1 MTDLKRDA
9 GLRPIFSVFLGL
21 MLTAFIGVGV
31 YTFHPPPDAQDARL
45 RELSRLE
52 NEIRPSR
59 AEGPISPA
67 DQDRLREIERERA
80 ELIEARDNARDSWVR
95 STSMILIAFA
105 TLAMALSL
113 IRPERAPVIN
123 AGGLLG
129 GVFTMLYGVGWVVVA
144 DVSKMRFLVITTA
157 LVITLGLGYLRF
169 GRRGVE
175 AAPASG
181 GLSGE
186 GLAALEMRLARLEA
200 RMDAAAQA
208 LGASSPGSSHT
219 L

>member
-45 RELSRLE
+45 AELSRLE

-59 AEGPISPA
+59 AEGPVSPA
-67 DQDRLREIERERA
+67 DQSRLREIERERA
-80 ELIEARDNARDSWVR
+80 DLIDARDNARESWVR

-113 IRPERAPVIN
+113 VRPERAPVIN

-129 GVFTMLYGVGWVVVA
+129 GVFTMIYGVGWVVVA
-144 DVSKMRFLVITTA
+144 DVSKVRFLVITAA
-157 LVITLGLGYLRF
+157 LGITLGLGYLRF
-169 GRRGVE
+169 GRKGVE
-175 AAPASG
+175 AAQGAG
-181 GLSGE
+181 GGSGE
-186 GLAALEMRLARLEA
+186 GLATLETRLARLEA
-200 RMDAAAQA
+200 RMDAAAHA

-219 L
+219 P